1 MSGVLINPKSRSFF
15 WSRTIKLTFSEFFIR
30 KLFCGKYEMRAFLH
44 SPLVMSSSAKLYQKI
59 EVKFV
64 AEAKWGVTS
73 IVFRM

>member
-1 MSGVLINPKSRSFF
+1 
-15 WSRTIKLTFSEFFIR
+15 
-30 KLFCGKYEMRAFLH
+30 MRAFLH